1 MKKENG
7 LTAVAL
13 VFFIGVIIVV
23 VGIIINFSIG
33 EEGVITKASHDE
45 EEFNMTEVL
54 DELNFSITE
63 KYLGTYKNE
72 AVNGK
77 KIEEVYNKEIAIK
90 YLKDS
95 EIIENYNNKENI
107 YFVKVDKLKGDIK
120 QGKGQNGSDKDVYI
134 IERSEKTDD
143 YTVFYLK
150 NSGEKVTIGN
160 LEFEPQL

>member
-63 KYLGTYKNE
+63 KYLAG
-72 AVNGK
+72 AV
-77 KIEEVYNKEIAIK
+77 
-90 YLKDS
+90 
-95 EIIENYNNKENI
+95 
-107 YFVKVDKLKGDIK
+107 
-120 QGKGQNGSDKDVYI
+120 
-134 IERSEKTDD
+134 
-143 YTVFYLK
+143 
-150 NSGEKVTIGN
+150 
-160 LEFEPQL
+160 